1 MDIAFIK
8 YPTDDLLRNK
18 DYDILA
24 LQEDSAGVNA
34 GFVWLKPLKI
44 TINIYEELERYQMTH
59 PSQADQDALITIV
72 QKYQNNDKDFKLL
85 LLNINQYANSV
96 HYFIERHRLFGDT
109 ALPYLECIVA
119 HDNYMVSVEAKVYR
133 FKEMHMRMVDKD
145 KYYSCPNRKY
155 LTYENNNSPGFNT
168 SSSEGLISRGKANS
182 RSNNSLP
189 YEMP

>member
-1 MDIAFIK
+1 MRTQFIIKALHLGYSLIHTDVDITFIK
-8 YPTDDLLRNK
+8 YPRDDLLRNK

-85 LLNINQYANSV
+85 LLNINQYANGV
-96 HYFIERHRLFGDT
+96 HYFIEGH
-109 ALPYLECIVA
+109 
-119 HDNYMVSVEAKVYR
+119 
-133 FKEMHMRMVDKD
+133 
-145 KYYSCPNRKY
+145 
-155 LTYENNNSPGFNT
+155 
-168 SSSEGLISRGKANS
+168 
-182 RSNNSLP
+182 
-189 YEMP
+189 